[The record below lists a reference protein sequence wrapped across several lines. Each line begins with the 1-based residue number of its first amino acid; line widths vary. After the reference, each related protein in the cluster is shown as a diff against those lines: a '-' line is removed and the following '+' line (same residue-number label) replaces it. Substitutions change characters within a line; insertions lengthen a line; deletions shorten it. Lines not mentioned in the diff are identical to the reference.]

1 MISFAKE
8 RLNVQHLSDDVVFHM
23 IMSIILETLYV
34 EKIVDDKFYENV
46 EICLDMLQY
55 MDSH

>member
-1 MISFAKE
+1 
-8 RLNVQHLSDDVVFHM
+8 M